1 MRVAPIVLCLF
12 VGANALLRTQ
22 KNSQKVGTHSSGL
35 DEVIDILLG
44 MMKDF
49 RSQMTGDKS
58 SWEEYGAWSDSEE
71 ADKTNFVQEQQA
83 LVMSKT
89 ALKSANQDAVQ
100 KLTAE
105 ISTLNGDILSTK
117 KSIAELTKL
126 RKEEHFQHEEELAD
140 LTKTI
145 DAVNKAIEIL
155 EGHYSASGAVLS
167 EIKKRVQY
175 ALSLSDNGRDEQKQ
189 SALTNLMQNSGPD
202 WLSVDGSKYSS
213 YESQAGGGGVVGTLN
228 DLRST
233 LDQNKQESI
242 EKENESRRVYE
253 DTKATK
259 EGEIGRMTEEL
270 GNKGL
275 AKTNAESTITSCTA
289 AIDQAEKNIA
299 DGKSFLQVLLA
310 DRAKFQE
317 EFNQRTVMR
326 NDEMAATQAALDA
339 LQAVSA
345 GAKSGVSAAVLLQL
359 MSKDHGK
366 KCPKCQKET
375 ERLVKLAQ
383 KLHSTE
389 LLQVISELTQRTVSK
404 TLYSP
409 DGFEPVKDLLRQL
422 ITRLEEE
429 QSAET
434 SHHDWCETEKSSS
447 EAAQREREATIKD
460 LQTEVEFLTTN
471 TAQLKTELT
480 FLADEYDRVKGETEH
495 ATSIRSEAHEVFA
508 KAKSDHDEVI
518 GAIEKA
524 MEALGDKYSLLQK
537 HSAITRKNVMKVRT
551 NLWAKHQSKVQV
563 KSRVKGKASPFAD
576 YQSGSG
582 AAGSATE
589 MLEDLLS
596 RYSTARTQLVGDE
609 EAAVAA
615 YKQLM
620 ATNKQF
626 MKDTQNTLNSKMSER
641 RGKLNKMKNSKDDLK
656 TNFVELQELGQY
668 LKDLRPSCDDIR
680 STFEERKRRRE
691 AEIAALKEC
700 LEVLSD
706 PSAMS
711 DV

>member
-1 MRVAPIVLCLF
+1 M
-12 VGANALLRTQ
+12 GSHN
-22 KNSQKVGTHSSGL
+22 SGL
-35 DEVIDILLG
+35 DQVVNILLG

-49 RSQMTGDKS
+49 RSQMEGDKG
-58 SWEEYGAWSDSEE
+58 SWEAYGAWSDSEE
-71 ADKTNFVQEQQA
+71 ADKTTFVQEQEA

-100 KLTAE
+100 KLTGE
-105 ISTLNGDILSTK
+105 ISGLNGDILATK
-117 KSIAELTKL
+117 KSIAELTNL
-126 RKEEHFQHEEELAD
+126 RKEESHQHKEELAD

-175 ALSLSDNGRDEQKQ
+175 ALSLSDSGDQKTNV
-189 SALTNLMQNSGPD
+189 LTNLIQQGGPD
-202 WLSVDGSKYSS
+202 WLNVDGGDKYGS
-213 YESQAGGGGVVGTLN
+213 YKSQAGGGGVVGTLN

-242 EKENESRRVYE
+242 EKENESRRTYE
-253 DTKATK
+253 DTKGSK
-259 EGEIGRMTEEL
+259 EGEISRMTEEL
-270 GNKGL
+270 GNKQL

-289 AIDQAEKNIA
+289 AIDQATHNIN
-299 DGKSFLQVLLA
+299 DGKAFLVVLRA
-310 DRAKFQE
+310 DREKFQG
-317 EFNQRTVMR
+317 EFNERTVMR

-345 GAKSGVSAAVLLQL
+345 GAKATAGAAASAFLQL
-359 MSKDHGK
+359 VGGK
-366 KCPKCQKET
+366 TSHKVQKET
-375 ERLVKLAQ
+375 ARLVQLAQ

-389 LLQVISELTQRTVSK
+389 LLQVISELTQRSASK
-404 TLYSP
+404 YSP
-409 DGFEPVKDLLRQL
+409 EGFEPVKQLLRTL
-422 ITRLEEE
+422 IERLESEA
-429 QSAET
+429 SAET
-434 SHHDWCETEKSSS
+434 SHHDWCETEKSGS
-447 EAAQREREATIKD
+447 EQAQRDREKTIKD

-480 FLADEYDRVKGETEH
+480 FLADEFDRVKSETEE
-495 ATSIRSEAHEVFA
+495 ATRIRNEAHEVFA
-508 KAKSDHDEVI
+508 KAKADHDEVI
-518 GAIEKA
+518 GAVEKA

-537 HSAITRKNVMKVRT
+537 GEIVKRKNVMKART
-551 NLWAKHQSKVQV
+551 NLWAKQTV
-563 KSRVKGKASPFAD
+563 KQHSQVKGKGSPFAD

-596 RYSTARTQLVGDE
+596 RYSAARTQLVGDE

-620 ATNKQF
+620 ATNHQF
-626 MKDTQNTLNSKMSER
+626 MKDTQNTLNTKMAER
-641 RGKLNKMKNSKDDLK
+641 RGKLNKMKNAKDDLK
-656 TNFVELQELGQY
+656 TNFLELQELGQY
-668 LKDLRPSCDDIR
+668 LADLRPSCDDIR

>member
-1 MRVAPIVLCLF
+1 MRIVSLLL
-12 VGANALLRTQ
+12 ALLYGVGSLRTH
-22 KNSQKVGTHSSGL
+22 NSASQQVGTHAGGL

-49 RSQMTGDKS
+49 RTQMEGDKTSWQGYS
-58 SWEEYGAWSDSEE
+58 SWSDTEEQ
-71 ADKTNFVQEQQA
+71 DKTTFIQEQEA

-100 KLTAE
+100 KLTSE
-105 ISTLNGDILSTK
+105 ISGLSADVLSTK
-117 KSIAELTKL
+117 KSIAELTQL

-155 EGHYSASGAVLS
+155 EGHYSASGAALN

-175 ALSLSDNGRDEQKQ
+175 ALSLADNNGPKD
-189 SALTNLMQNSGPD
+189 SALTNFMQQAGPD
-202 WLSVDGSKYSS
+202 WLGVDGSKYNS

-253 DTKATK
+253 DTKASK
-259 EGEIGRMTEEL
+259 EAEITRMTEEL
-270 GNKGL
+270 ENKGL
-275 AKTNAESTITSCTA
+275 AKSNAESTIVSCTA
-289 AIDQAEKNIA
+289 SIDEATKNIG
-299 DGKSFLQVLLA
+299 DGKDYIKVLLA
-310 DRAKFQE
+310 DRAKFQD

-345 GAKSGVSAAVLLQL
+345 GAKKGTGAASAFLQL
-359 MSKDHGK
+359 VSKSHDEK

-375 ERLVKLAQ
+375 QKLVELAQ

-389 LLQVISELTQRTVSK
+389 LLQVVSELTQRTTSK
-404 TLYSP
+404 ALYSP
-409 DGFEPVKDLLRQL
+409 DGFEPVKQLLRTL
-422 ITRLEEE
+422 INRLEEE

-447 EAAQREREATIKD
+447 EQAQADREQTIKD

-480 FLADEYDRVKGETEH
+480 FLADEYDRVKSETEE
-495 ATSIRSEAHEVFA
+495 ATRIRNEAHEVFA
-508 KAKSDHDEVI
+508 KAKADHDEVI

-537 HSAITRKNVMKVRT
+537 HQAVKHKNVMKARM
-551 NLWAKHQSKVQV
+551 NLWAKH
-563 KSRVKGKASPFAD
+563 KSQIKAKESPFAD

-596 RYSTARTQLVGDE
+596 RYSAARTQLVSDE

-626 MKDTQNTLNSKMSER
+626 MKDTQSTLNSKMAER
-641 RGKLNKMKNSKDDLK
+641 RGKLNQMKNGKEDLK
-656 TNFVELQELGQY
+656 TNFLELQELGQY
-668 LKDLRPSCDDIR
+668 LQDLRPSCDDIR